1 MNQTRVFTVSNLLTF
16 AAAVEVGTGI
26 VLMSDPAIVVKLLL
40 GVVASAEGRLLG
52 RCFGIALLAL
62 GLACWRERHRP
73 ESNSHSFRAML
84 TYNVLIG
91 LYLAYLGTIGHLG
104 GWLLWPGVVVHIT
117 VGLLLIWARR
127 NERRS
132 KGGKPVSVSGG

>member
-1 MNQTRVFTVSNLLTF
+1 MNETRVFTVNNLLAF

-26 VLMSDPAIVVKLLL
+26 VMISDPAILARLLL
-40 GVVASAEGRLLG
+40 GLEVSAEGVMLG

-62 GLACWRERHRP
+62 GLACWPGRHRP
-73 ESNSHSFRAML
+73 DNGSHSFRAML

-91 LYLAYLGTIGHLG
+91 LYLAYLGTIGHRG
-104 GWLLWPGVVVHIT
+104 GWLLWPAAVLHIA

-132 KGGKPVSVSGG
+132 KGGRPVSVSGG